1 MLYRSSFF
9 IANLDLHDFVKFHA
23 TLIPILGISV
33 FCHFTLDI
41 FFILFYY
48 YYFVFENQGWLIVL
62 FSLKY
67 LFLFNSW
74 KNLTTTIL
82 FFFIIPKLTILNR
95 AIGAYD
101 VSINIAFC
109 GVCYADVAWTRN
121 KMGTSKYP
129 LVPGYVDLFDY
140 AIVILVTNY
149 VEDIVSPPH
158 MPPFYFIFSNWSVDS
173 YV

>member
-1 MLYRSSFF
+1 MIGSIVFF
-9 IANLDLHDFVKFHA
+9 E
-23 TLIPILGISV
+23 ISV
-33 FCHFTLDI
+33 FVQFLKKPH
-41 FFILFYY
+41 YY
-48 YYFVFENQGWLIVL
+48 NF
-62 FSLKY
+62 
-67 LFLFNSW
+67 
-74 KNLTTTIL
+74 

-140 AIVILVTNY
+140 AIVILVKNY

-158 MPPFYFIFSNWSVDS
+158 MPPFYFIFSN
-173 YV
+173 